1 MPIPTHEA
9 RLAARDYP
17 KDLWAIMDQKWRN
30 LLFQHW
36 EYDVAAIQ
44 STLPPGLFVDT
55 FEGKAYIGITP
66 FSMEGVKPKFFPS
79 IPGLSNFLE
88 LNVRTYVYNE
98 QGIPGVW
105 FYSLDANQQIA
116 VQMASQFFFLPYRYA
131 QMESNINANGEIIYK
146 CTPQGTVAKI
156 ELVYSGKGPTFNAK
170 ADSLEFFLVERYVLF
185 AKRGDAI
192 ATGRIHHAPYALSF
206 PDVKKWDSQLFEING
221 LVNPKRAPDH
231 LLFSPGVDVEIF
243 RLSS

>member
-1 MPIPTHEA
+1 MSIPTPEG
-9 RLAARDYP
+9 RLAVRDYP

-36 EYDVAAIQ
+36 EYDAVAIQ

-55 FEGKAYIGITP
+55 YDGKAYIGITP

-98 QGIPGVW
+98 KGIPGVW
-105 FYSLDANQQIA
+105 FYSLDANRQIA

-131 QMESNINANGEIIYK
+131 EMESAADADDQITYK
-146 CTPQGTVAKI
+146 CTPQGTVAKVEI
-156 ELVYSGKGPTFNAK
+156 VYSGKGPTFLAEPG
-170 ADSLEFFLVERYVLF
+170 SLEFFLVERYVLF
-185 AKRGDAI
+185 ANREGSI
-192 ATGRIHHAPYALSF
+192 ATGRIHHTPYALSF
-206 PDVKKWDSQLFEING
+206 PDVKKWDSQLFEIDG
-221 LVNPKRAPDH
+221 LVNPKRPPDH

-243 RLSS
+243 RLES